1 VKIQK
6 IKFKLKAWACLVLLT
21 TTSSIGFGQ
30 DQFSAGIEQINCENT
45 TITFDTRCAGDLPGI
60 RFIHVHEN
68 EKTALQ
74 AAYTI
79 LEKYGKGC
87 FTTWKALDDRY
98 VTFTIND
105 TLYKFDPNR
114 IFTVKGRR
122 ETIDSNGEYS
132 MAADDTVKMVAEF
145 FCRNYIDSNKLIIAL
160 HNNTDGG
167 GLTIKSFK
175 KGGPYA
181 TDAKKVYI
189 NKKKDQDD
197 FFLTTDESIFN
208 YIKNKGC
215 NIILQDNKNAND
227 DGSLSFYAA
236 QKKISYLNI
245 EAQHGHLKQQLE
257 MLTIAEKYIK
267 QKLQLNVGKPGHK

>member
-1 VKIQK
+1 VKIQQ
-6 IKFKLKAWACLVLLT
+6 IKFKIKAWALLLSLT
-21 TTSSIGFGQ
+21 TTSSITFGQ
-30 DQFSAGIEQINCENT
+30 DQFSAGIEQINCGNT

-68 EKTALQ
+68 EKTALE
-74 AAYTI
+74 AAYTM
-79 LEKYGKGC
+79 LEKFGKGC

-98 VTFTIND
+98 VSFTLND

-114 IFTVKGRR
+114 IFTAKGRR

-132 MAADDTVKMVAEF
+132 LAADDTVRMIAEL
-145 FCRNYIDSNKLIIAL
+145 FCRNYIDSNQLIIAL

-167 GLTIKSFK
+167 GLRISSFK

-181 TDAKKVYI
+181 RDAKKVYI

-197 FFLTTDESIFN
+197 FFLTTDESIFH
-208 YIKNKGC
+208 YMKNKGC
-215 NIILQDNKNAND
+215 NIILQDNKNASD
-227 DGSLSFYAA
+227 DGSLSIYAA
-236 QKKISYLNI
+236 RKKIAYLNI

-257 MLTIAEKYIK
+257 MLKITEGYI
-267 QKLQLNVGKPGHK
+267 QAKPGISPSNK